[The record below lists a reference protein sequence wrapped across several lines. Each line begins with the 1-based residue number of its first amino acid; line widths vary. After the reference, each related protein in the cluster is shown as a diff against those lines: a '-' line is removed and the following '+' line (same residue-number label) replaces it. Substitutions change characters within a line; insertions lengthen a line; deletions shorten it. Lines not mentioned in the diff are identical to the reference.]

1 MWLHQAAPA
10 GCTRCTR
17 CTNQRLISNDSARTP
32 SAPTHPSP
40 TARRNH
46 KQRAHEARAKAHK
59 TPAGRGHTV
68 LTACNGC
75 HAAPPATKTR
85 TKQQNNSTKPFKTR
99 DDSKRALKIRPAVAQ
114 GPPPLPAPTM
124 RTLAPAV
131 EYQTP
136 KASKT
141 PSPPPQNRSGAPEAM
156 DDFAA
161 IRNRQVLDRATP
173 VTTTAHTR
181 DPFAPHLF
189 VRAWRQR
196 SPHHGHPQRVPSRS
210 LRPLTSRL
218 ISVQPV
224 LGSELQSFQ
233 QLCGAPAAF
242 FCARAQVA
250 CGVAWRVACGVFRAP
265 KPPWA

>member
-1 MWLHQAAPA
+1 
-10 GCTRCTR
+10 
-17 CTNQRLISNDSARTP
+17 
-32 SAPTHPSP
+32 
-40 TARRNH
+40 
-46 KQRAHEARAKAHK
+46 
-59 TPAGRGHTV
+59 
-68 LTACNGC
+68 
-75 HAAPPATKTR
+75 
-85 TKQQNNSTKPFKTR
+85 
-99 DDSKRALKIRPAVAQ
+99 
-114 GPPPLPAPTM
+114 M

-250 CGVAWRVACGVFRAP
+250 WRVAWRGVWRVACFGPLNPLGPSGNSRKMRCMTEEERNGGRTGRACVP
-265 KPPWA
+265 S